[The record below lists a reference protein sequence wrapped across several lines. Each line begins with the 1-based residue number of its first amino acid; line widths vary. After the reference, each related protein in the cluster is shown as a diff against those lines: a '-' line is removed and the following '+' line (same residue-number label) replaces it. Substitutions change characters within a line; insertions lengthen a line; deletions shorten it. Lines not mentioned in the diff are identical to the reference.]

1 MSNTSFRSIIE
12 GKQSTLE
19 KNIDINYG
27 LLRKMQDYKVITETH
42 RIAIEVN
49 GVTIGRFLG
58 WMICL
63 VNYKA

>member
-58 WMICL
+58 
-63 VNYKA
+63 